1 MLERTIDVIGSIKN
15 ERGERLISI
24 NQIDEAIAMTFP
36 ITFSLVIARSE
47 AGYLLV
53 RNRARNVWELP
64 GGFID
69 AGESPRLCAA
79 RELEE
84 ESGQS
89 VVCLRWCAV
98 LEIARPSTGTSYGA
112 LYCGD
117 IAASA
122 RFTSNA
128 EIESVG
134 FWPESELPPDTS
146 NIDRALVTCFAK
158 AVRSNNSF
166 KPNPLRGSA

>member
-1 MLERTIDVIGSIKN
+1 
-15 ERGERLISI
+15 
-24 NQIDEAIAMTFP
+24 MTFP

-47 AGYLLV
+47 TGYLLV
-53 RNRARNVWELP
+53 RNKARGVWELP

-89 VVCLRWCAV
+89 VDCLRWCAA
-98 LEIARPSTGTSYGA
+98 LELAGPATGISYGA

-117 IAASA
+117 IATFVP
-122 RFTSNA
+122 FTGNA
-128 EIESVG
+128 EIDSIG
-134 FWPESELPPDTS
+134 FWPESELPADTS
-146 NIDRALVTCFAK
+146 NIDRALVTCF
-158 AVRSNNSF
+158 V
-166 KPNPLRGSA
+166 GSAL